1 MMTFLVFAITPF
13 VLLYIIY
20 KVICF
25 FIGLIRA
32 IREDD
37 PFHDEPADAQR
48 KPLTKIFN
56 VQCPHCGV
64 TISIT
69 GNTKEATCDH
79 CHRDFLVD
87 WSAEAE
93 DKVEEDDDGYNT
105 AGLAAYY
112 YYGSK

>member
-1 MMTFLVFAITPF
+1 MLILLCLLDEISNVGQGLLFPF
-13 VLLYIIY
+13 RYVAYA
-20 KVICF
+20 F
-25 FIGLIRA
+25 
-32 IREDD
+32 EDHIESCD
-37 PFHDEPADAQR
+37 PYEPADAQR